1 MSEKPITQRIKD
13 RLAAYTAML
22 RDIDNQL
29 ERLDRMEM
37 TMASPPGPDLTGMP
51 RGSGT
56 PSDRTGMMVERKME
70 LEEQI
75 DRLKAEEKKERNA
88 IEGLILQ
95 LSDPDERAV
104 IRLRYFDRADWEST
118 CGVLFG
124 DRRDYI
130 DRVDAYTIGVDA
142 GKATIMANLKV
153 QEPGPKYC
161 HFNRHP
167 DAGYDLNFFNGL
179 LSEKLVLTHTR
190 RGDRWAWEKLPG
202 HNRNEALDCRDYAN
216 AGLKII
222 NPDMDAIERRL
233 QGLEEKPKAPQQR
246 RQRQRHNRADA
257 FDDW

>member
-75 DRLKAEEKKERNA
+75 DRLKAEEKQERNA
-88 IEGLILQ
+88 IG
-95 LSDPDERAV
+95 
-104 IRLRYFDRADWEST
+104 LRYFDRADWEST

-124 DRRDYI
+124 DRRDYV
-130 DRVDAYTIGVDA
+130 DRVDAYQNRTYKIHGRA
-142 GKATIMANLKV
+142 LLNLAAV
-153 QEPGPKYC
+153 LDELEP
-161 HFNRHP
+161 
-167 DAGYDLNFFNGL
+167 
-179 LSEKLVLTHTR
+179 
-190 RGDRWAWEKLPG
+190 LP
-202 HNRNEALDCRDYAN
+202 E
-216 AGLKII
+216 
-222 NPDMDAIERRL
+222 P
-233 QGLEEKPKAPQQR
+233 
-246 RQRQRHNRADA
+246 RQ
-257 FDDW
+257 

>member
-75 DRLKAEEKKERNA
+75 DRLKAEEKQERNA

-124 DRRDYI
+124 DRRDYV
-130 DRVDAYTIGVDA
+130 DRVDAYQNRTYKIHGRALLNLAAVLDELEPLPAQQAQDQRARADRRHDA
-142 GKATIMANLKV
+142 GAA
-153 QEPGPKYC
+153 
-161 HFNRHP
+161 RHHGRQAP
-167 DAGYDLNFFNGL
+167 HPQAGAGSERSASLPLN
-179 LSEKLVLTHTR
+179 SSTSDRAAAR
-190 RGDRWAWEKLPG
+190 RRSSTSSTS
-202 HNRNEALDCRDYAN
+202 
-216 AGLKII
+216 
-222 NPDMDAIERRL
+222 
-233 QGLEEKPKAPQQR
+233 
-246 RQRQRHNRADA
+246 
-257 FDDW
+257 

>member
-75 DRLKAEEKKERNA
+75 DRLKAEEKQERNA

-124 DRRDYI
+124 DRRDYV
-130 DRVDAYTIGVDA
+130 DRVDAYWAEA
-142 GKATIMANLKV
+142 GRMLGASSEADY
-153 QEPGPKYC
+153 EPISSGSGT
-161 HFNRHP
+161 
-167 DAGYDLNFFNGL
+167 AVVYDLSGL
-179 LSEKLVLTHTR
+179 SFSPQIKVEGDTDEDTLIRKLRDLEPEFI
-190 RGDRWAWEKLPG
+190 DFIL
-202 HNRNEALDCRDYAN
+202 EALS
-216 AGLKII
+216 
-222 NPDMDAIERRL
+222 RRE
-233 QGLEEKPKAPQQR
+233 GGAYVT
-246 RQRQRHNRADA
+246 ADSRLY
-257 FDDW
+257 

>member
-22 RDIDNQL
+22 KDIDNQL

-124 DRRDYI
+124 DRRDYV
-130 DRVDAYTIGVDA
+130 DRVDAYQNRTYKIHGRA
-142 GKATIMANLKV
+142 LLNLAAV
-153 QEPGPKYC
+153 LDELEP
-161 HFNRHP
+161 
-167 DAGYDLNFFNGL
+167 
-179 LSEKLVLTHTR
+179 
-190 RGDRWAWEKLPG
+190 LP
-202 HNRNEALDCRDYAN
+202 EL
-216 AGLKII
+216 
-222 NPDMDAIERRL
+222 
-233 QGLEEKPKAPQQR
+233 
-246 RQRQRHNRADA
+246 RQ
-257 FDDW
+257 

>member
-104 IRLRYFDRADWEST
+104 IRLRYFDRADWND
-118 CGVLFG
+118 VAFALFG
-124 DRRDYI
+124 TEPDYLTRSESYLRRTYKIHGRALLDLADI
-130 DRVDAYTIGVDA
+130 LEREDPGEVKGS
-142 GKATIMANLKV
+142 
-153 QEPGPKYC
+153 QEVVKGSK
-161 HFNRHP
+161 RH
-167 DAGYDLNFFNGL
+167 
-179 LSEKLVLTHTR
+179 
-190 RGDRWAWEKLPG
+190 
-202 HNRNEALDCRDYAN
+202 
-216 AGLKII
+216 
-222 NPDMDAIERRL
+222 
-233 QGLEEKPKAPQQR
+233 
-246 RQRQRHNRADA
+246 
-257 FDDW
+257 

>member
-1 MSEKPITQRIKD
+1 MTRPSLRAVLAGSPDELEAAFYDALQQGD
-13 RLAAYTAML
+13 LERLMACWADEDEIVCLHPGGARLVGPAAIRAAYTAML

-56 PSDRTGMMVERKME
+56 PSDRTGMMVEGKME

-75 DRLKAEEKKERNA
+75 DRLKAEEKQERNA

-124 DRRDYI
+124 DRRDYV
-130 DRVDAYTIGVDA
+130 DRVDAYQNRTYKIHGRA
-142 GKATIMANLKV
+142 LLNLAAV
-153 QEPGPKYC
+153 LDELEP
-161 HFNRHP
+161 
-167 DAGYDLNFFNGL
+167 
-179 LSEKLVLTHTR
+179 
-190 RGDRWAWEKLPG
+190 LP
-202 HNRNEALDCRDYAN
+202 EL
-216 AGLKII
+216 
-222 NPDMDAIERRL
+222 
-233 QGLEEKPKAPQQR
+233 
-246 RQRQRHNRADA
+246 RQ
-257 FDDW
+257 

>member
-1 MSEKPITQRIKD
+1 MWATFPMLREALDVIEAWGFSYKTVAFNWVKQNRNGTGIFMGLGNWTRSNSEICLLATKGKPKRISSSV
-13 RLAAYTAML
+13 AAYTAML

-75 DRLKAEEKKERNA
+75 DRLKAEEKQERNA

-124 DRRDYI
+124 DRRDYV
-130 DRVDAYTIGVDA
+130 DRVDAYQNRTYKIHGRA
-142 GKATIMANLKV
+142 LLNLAAV
-153 QEPGPKYC
+153 LDELEPMPE
-161 HFNRHP
+161 
-167 DAGYDLNFFNGL
+167 L
-179 LSEKLVLTHTR
+179 
-190 RGDRWAWEKLPG
+190 
-202 HNRNEALDCRDYAN
+202 
-216 AGLKII
+216 
-222 NPDMDAIERRL
+222 
-233 QGLEEKPKAPQQR
+233 
-246 RQRQRHNRADA
+246 RQ
-257 FDDW
+257 

>member
-1 MSEKPITQRIKD
+1 MTWGCSRRQRTISPCDLDRPGKSGYANEKIRWEVADVDTSVTIEPAYGALDEIRD
-13 RLAAYTAML
+13 LFAAYTAML

-37 TMASPPGPDLTGMP
+37 TMAAPPGPDLTGMP

-75 DRLKAEEKKERNA
+75 DRLKAEEKQERNA

-124 DRRDYI
+124 DRRDYV
-130 DRVDAYTIGVDA
+130 DRVDAYQNRTYKIHGRA
-142 GKATIMANLKV
+142 LLNLAAV
-153 QEPGPKYC
+153 LDELEP
-161 HFNRHP
+161 
-167 DAGYDLNFFNGL
+167 
-179 LSEKLVLTHTR
+179 
-190 RGDRWAWEKLPG
+190 LP
-202 HNRNEALDCRDYAN
+202 EL
-216 AGLKII
+216 
-222 NPDMDAIERRL
+222 
-233 QGLEEKPKAPQQR
+233 
-246 RQRQRHNRADA
+246 RQ
-257 FDDW
+257 

>member
-37 TMASPPGPDLTGMP
+37 TMASPPGPDLTGM
-51 RGSGT
+51 
-56 PSDRTGMMVERKME
+56 MVERKME

-75 DRLKAEEKKERNA
+75 DRLKAEEKQERSA

-124 DRRDYI
+124 DRRDYV
-130 DRVDAYTIGVDA
+130 DRVDAYQNRTYKIHGRA
-142 GKATIMANLKV
+142 LLNLAAV
-153 QEPGPKYC
+153 LDELEP
-161 HFNRHP
+161 
-167 DAGYDLNFFNGL
+167 
-179 LSEKLVLTHTR
+179 
-190 RGDRWAWEKLPG
+190 LP
-202 HNRNEALDCRDYAN
+202 E
-216 AGLKII
+216 
-222 NPDMDAIERRL
+222 P
-233 QGLEEKPKAPQQR
+233 
-246 RQRQRHNRADA
+246 RQ
-257 FDDW
+257 

>member
-75 DRLKAEEKKERNA
+75 DRLKAEEKQERNA

-124 DRRDYI
+124 DRRDYV
-130 DRVDAYTIGVDA
+130 DRVDAYSGMAVRDHTQEVHVMGSDEIHIYHAAVVHDNNRETVSIGTDA
-142 GKATIMANLKV
+142 AVIS
-153 QEPGPKYC
+153 
-161 HFNRHP
+161 
-167 DAGYDLNFFNGL
+167 D
-179 LSEKLVLTHTR
+179 
-190 RGDRWAWEKLPG
+190 
-202 HNRNEALDCRDYAN
+202 
-216 AGLKII
+216 
-222 NPDMDAIERRL
+222 
-233 QGLEEKPKAPQQR
+233 
-246 RQRQRHNRADA
+246 
-257 FDDW
+257 

>member
-95 LSDPDERAV
+95 LSSGCATSTGLTGRAPAASCSV
-104 IRLRYFDRADWEST
+104 IGGTTST
-118 CGVLFG
+118 EWTPTRTG
-124 DRRDYI
+124 
-130 DRVDAYTIGVDA
+130 
-142 GKATIMANLKV
+142 
-153 QEPGPKYC
+153 
-161 HFNRHP
+161 
-167 DAGYDLNFFNGL
+167 
-179 LSEKLVLTHTR
+179 HTR
-190 RGDRWAWEKLPG
+190 STA
-202 HNRNEALDCRDYAN
+202 
-216 AGLKII
+216 
-222 NPDMDAIERRL
+222 
-233 QGLEEKPKAPQQR
+233 APCSTSPPCWTSWSPCLSCGSKTQ
-246 RQRQRHNRADA
+246 
-257 FDDW
+257 

>member
-75 DRLKAEEKKERNA
+75 DRLKAEEKQERNA

-124 DRRDYI
+124 DRRDYV
-130 DRVDAYTIGVDA
+130 DRVDAYTRPSSPSSKRAPASRSTRATSA
-142 GKATIMANLKV
+142 GSSARLSCPCSLPSTTASTTS
-153 QEPGPKYC
+153 
-161 HFNRHP
+161 
-167 DAGYDLNFFNGL
+167 AG
-179 LSEKLVLTHTR
+179 R
-190 RGDRWAWEKLPG
+190 RFSAMRGARCWTPSASG
-202 HNRNEALDCRDYAN
+202 RT
-216 AGLKII
+216 
-222 NPDMDAIERRL
+222 
-233 QGLEEKPKAPQQR
+233 
-246 RQRQRHNRADA
+246 
-257 FDDW
+257 

>member
-37 TMASPPGPDLTGMP
+37 TMAAPPGPDLTGMP

-75 DRLKAEEKKERNA
+75 DRLKAEEKQERNA
-88 IEGLILQ
+88 IEALILR

-118 CGVLFG
+118 CASCSV
-124 DRRDYI
+124 
-130 DRVDAYTIGVDA
+130 IG
-142 GKATIMANLKV
+142 GTTST
-153 QEPGPKYC
+153 EWTPTRTG
-161 HFNRHP
+161 
-167 DAGYDLNFFNGL
+167 
-179 LSEKLVLTHTR
+179 HTR
-190 RGDRWAWEKLPG
+190 STA
-202 HNRNEALDCRDYAN
+202 
-216 AGLKII
+216 
-222 NPDMDAIERRL
+222 
-233 QGLEEKPKAPQQR
+233 APCSTSPPCWTSWSPCLSCGSKTQ
-246 RQRQRHNRADA
+246 
-257 FDDW
+257 

>member
-75 DRLKAEEKKERNA
+75 DRLKAEEKQERNA

-118 CGVLFG
+118 CGL
-124 DRRDYI
+124 
-130 DRVDAYTIGVDA
+130 
-142 GKATIMANLKV
+142 
-153 QEPGPKYC
+153 
-161 HFNRHP
+161 
-167 DAGYDLNFFNGL
+167 
-179 LSEKLVLTHTR
+179 
-190 RGDRWAWEKLPG
+190 
-202 HNRNEALDCRDYAN
+202 
-216 AGLKII
+216 
-222 NPDMDAIERRL
+222 
-233 QGLEEKPKAPQQR
+233 R
-246 RQRQRHNRADA
+246 RQSGRLPEQDIQDPRPRPAQPRRRAGRA
-257 FDDW
+257 GAPA